1 MSSIQGTTQS
11 SRTPLVFDLD
21 EQKKKDAAN
30 PLDVDGDGVID
41 GESLAGS
48 EGKVENASLINLML
62 KSQGLTQSVDGNLDS
77 VDGFTLDGISAPI
90 AMTFDGIPPLPED
103 YAGANVAALGSGAGG
118 ASSTAHFDWLH
129 DDTISGA
136 ALMWMELSTMA
147 ESSMAEMSDWKELKN
162 AMQEGKAE
170 SKKNEIKSTEEKIE
184 AERAAALEGFV
195 WSAVAAIAA
204 FAAGPANGGNQG
216 MSQAVSTMVNKFGEY
231 HSKAH
236 GGQREADE
244 KELEVMRHQLM
255 QELMDQGIET
265 AKSGYDEAR
274 EQFKLALKI
283 LDEHSERET
292 QINANL
298 TRA

>member
-1 MSSIQGTTQS
+1 
-11 SRTPLVFDLD
+11 
-21 EQKKKDAAN
+21 
-30 PLDVDGDGVID
+30 
-41 GESLAGS
+41 
-48 EGKVENASLINLML
+48 
-62 KSQGLTQSVDGNLDS
+62 
-77 VDGFTLDGISAPI
+77 
-90 AMTFDGIPPLPED
+90 
-103 YAGANVAALGSGAGG
+103 
-118 ASSTAHFDWLH
+118 STAHFDWLH

-147 ESSMAEMSDWKELKN
+147 ESSMKEMSDWKELKN

-195 WSAVAAIAA
+195 WSAVAAIAG
-204 FAAGPANGGNQG
+204 AAASKIPG
-216 MSQAVSTMVNKFGEY
+216 MSQPVSTMVNKFGEY

-236 GGQREADE
+236 GAEREANE
-244 KELEVMRHQLM
+244 KELEGMRHQLM

-265 AKSGYDEAR
+265 AKSAYDEAR

-283 LDEHSERET
+283 LDEHAERET

-298 TRA
+298 MRS